1 MRAQHEDLHA
11 AIAAHLRAQR
21 RTAEV
26 RRPLAD
32 AERHY
37 TQLARDAQILAIWR
51 DRVGVPCCRY
61 CGKPITES
69 DDAFDV
75 EQMRAARACVD
86 HYAPF

>member
-1 MRAQHEDLHA
+1 MDELHA

-21 RTAEV
+21 R
-26 RRPLAD
+26 
-32 AERHY
+32 
-37 TQLARDAQILAIWR
+37 QLAETGAREAAILGIWR

-61 CGKPITES
+61 CGKPITAG

>member
-1 MRAQHEDLHA
+1 MDELHA

-21 RTAEV
+21 RQPAATG
-26 RRPLAD
+26 
-32 AERHY
+32 ERE
-37 TQLARDAQILAIWR
+37 AAILNIWYER
-51 DRVGVPCCRY
+51 AGVLHCRY
-61 CGKPITES
+61 CGKPITAG

>member
-1 MRAQHEDLHA
+1 VRAQHEDLHA

-21 RTAEV
+21 PHLAETG
-26 RRPLAD
+26 
-32 AERHY
+32 ERDE
-37 TQLARDAQILAIWR
+37 RILALWYER
-51 DRVGVPCCRY
+51 RGVPHCRY
-61 CGKPITES
+61 CGKPIIAG